1 MIYFFSII
9 MTITHCSRC
18 FNLIIFIQFH
28 ALFTFSYTATYFLN
42 FLTQFLNFL
51 NFFYFSVSGVS
62 TFCRKKKNAMIFQSD
77 FHSTGKLGVQT
88 VKNSH
93 SFACRPQRPQR
104 KLNYLGW
111 PQSWP
116 LCYSQSF
123 SGTIY
128 LITCLSYLTLYETLV
143 LESTEID
150 DRQIAYYFRSS

>member
-1 MIYFFSII
+1 MVYFFSII
-9 MTITHCSRC
+9 MTITHCSHC

-28 ALFTFSYTATYFLN
+28 ALCIFSYTTTYFLN

-51 NFFYFSVSGVS
+51 NVFFCFWSKYILQGE
-62 TFCRKKKNAMIFQSD
+62 KNAMIFQNY

-93 SFACRPQRPQR
+93 SFARRPQRPQR

-111 PQSWP
+111 PQSWS

-123 SGTIY
+123 HETIY

-143 LESTEID
+143 LERTEID
-150 DRQIAYYFRSS
+150 DRQTAHYFRSA

>member
-1 MIYFFSII
+1 MVYFFSTI
-9 MTITHCSRC
+9 MTITHCSHC

-28 ALFTFSYTATYFLN
+28 ALCIFSYTTTYFLN

-51 NFFYFSVSGVS
+51 NFFSVSGVS
-62 TFCRKKKNAMIFQSD
+62 IFCKGKKMLWFFRTI

-111 PQSWP
+111 PQSWS
-116 LCYSQSF
+116 LCYYQSF
-123 SGTIY
+123 HGTIY
-128 LITCLSYLTLYETLV
+128 LITCLPYLTLYETLV
-143 LESTEID
+143 LECTEID
-150 DRQIAYYFRSS
+150 DRQIAHYFRSA